1 MSTNQPTR
9 IDLTD
14 KNSSRVDEA
23 SSTEVSSLGR
33 GKELESRINPLV
45 VIAIIAVLIGLLLP
59 AV

>member
-14 KNSSRVDEA
+14 KNSSRDEA

-33 GKELESRINPLV
+33 GKELESRITPLV

-59 AV
+59 AVQ